1 MNIITKVRDMQNFS
15 IQMKREGKKIGF
27 VPTMG
32 YLHDGHLS
40 LVKKANEN
48 CDIVVVSIF
57 VNPTQFGPTEDFTKY
72 PRDEARD
79 LELLK
84 SLNVDAVFMP
94 DSNKI
99 YQSNYQTYVEVE
111 EITKKQEGEFR
122 PTHFRGVTTV
132 VSILFNSVLP
142 DVAVFGQK
150 DAQQAAVIK
159 RMVND
164 LKFPIRII
172 IAPIIREPDGLA
184 MSSRNVYL
192 NEQERKD
199 ALILHKALLYGE
211 KLIEGKEFNTQV
223 VIDKMNYMMNEVKSS
238 QLDYIRIVD
247 ADNFEE
253 LNFIEEGKEYYI
265 LIACKIG
272 KTRLIDNILISV
284 S

>member
-1 MNIITKVRDMQNFS
+1 MQNFS

-40 LVKKANEN
+40 LVKIAKEKS
-48 CDIVVVSIF
+48 DVVVVSIF
-57 VNPTQFGPTEDFTKY
+57 VNPTQFGPTEDFNKY

-94 DSNKI
+94 DSNEI

-132 VSILFNSVLP
+132 VSILFNCVLP
-142 DVAVFGQK
+142 DVAVFGGK

-164 LKFPIRII
+164 LKFPVKII
-172 IAPIIREPDGLA
+172 LAPIIREPDGLA

-192 NEQERKD
+192 SEQERED
-199 ALILHKALLYGE
+199 ALILYRALKYGE
-211 KLIEGKEFNTQV
+211 KLIEGKEMNPQV
-223 VIDKMNYMMNEVKSS
+223 IIDNMRIMISGIESAN
-238 QLDYIRIVD
+238 LDYIRIVNAYYFTEPD
-247 ADNFEE
+247 
-253 LNFIEEGKEYYI
+253 FIEGSNEYYI
-265 LIACKIG
+265 LIACRIG
-272 KTRLIDNILISV
+272 KTRLIDNILIQV
-284 S
+284 

>member
-1 MNIITKVRDMQNFS
+1 MQDFS
-15 IQMKREGKKIGF
+15 IQSKREWKRIGF

-32 YLHDGHLS
+32 FLHEGHLS
-40 LVKKANEN
+40 LVKKAKEKS
-48 CDIVVVSIF
+48 DIVIVSIF
-57 VNPTQFGPTEDFTKY
+57 VNPTQFGPTEDFNKY

-94 DSNKI
+94 DSNEI
-99 YQSNYQTYVEVE
+99 YQFNYQTYVEVE

-164 LKFPIRII
+164 LKFPVNII

-192 NEQERKD
+192 SKQERED
-199 ALILHKALLYGE
+199 ALILYRALKYGE
-211 KLIEGKEFNTQV
+211 KLIEGKEMNPQV
-223 VIDKMNYMMNEVKSS
+223 IIDNMRIMIGGIKSAKI
-238 QLDYIRIVD
+238 DYIRIVNAFYFTEPD
-247 ADNFEE
+247 
-253 LNFIEEGKEYYI
+253 FIEGGNEYYI
-265 LIACKIG
+265 LIACRIG
-272 KTRLIDNILISV
+272 KTRLIDNILV
-284 S
+284 QV